1 MRDFVGV
8 LRAMVAGLLMGSS
21 ACVAEPAAGALSA
34 GGGSSGGAESSGEG
48 TSSGAEGTTGGADG
62 MTSGEG
68 TSRGEASVGGSGAS
82 EGADLGEVLFDL
94 GGPESGFGP
103 PLGCATKKIDVLIT
117 MTTAYFITPQYYEW
131 IRGALQELVAAL
143 RLKIPGVDLQIMVV
157 DVDGYWGTAFCSGD
171 LCPPDGGCAA
181 IDEPTYPC
189 WALHTPGAL
198 GMCDHTPGAGVTFP
212 AGKMAANYR
221 CELTGGRRYITKYQ
235 ASVSAALDCVSDV
248 GIAGGNAAGIET
260 ALMALDPAMNG
271 PGGCNY
277 GFSRP
282 DALLL
287 TVFASPID
295 ADGSDYNPYVWV
307 EQLREAKGDADAL
320 LIFVISRTEEEWG
333 KCLLPESLA
342 LAPLSEMT
350 LWHEH
355 AVHLD
360 LCAPSYQ
367 AYYDA
372 LIGKI
377 GAICAAKPQG

>member
-1 MRDFVGV
+1 M
-8 LRAMVAGLLMGSS
+8 AAGLLMGGS
-21 ACVAEPAAGALSA
+21 ACVAAPAAEALSA
-34 GGGSSGGAESSGEG
+34 GGGSSGGGAESSGEG
-48 TSSGAEGTTGGADG
+48 TSSA
-62 MTSGEG
+62 GEG
-68 TSRGEASVGGSGAS
+68 TSSAGEGTSSGEASVGGSEAS
-82 EGADLGEVLFDL
+82 EGGADLGEVLFDL
-94 GGPESGFGP
+94 GGPEPGFGP

-117 MTTAYFITPQYYEW
+117 MTMTYFDNPQYYEW
-131 IRGALQELVAAL
+131 MRAALQELVAAL
-143 RLKIPGVDLQIMVV
+143 RLRIPGVDLQIMVV
-157 DVDGYWGTAFCSGD
+157 ESEGSWGVPACSGD

-181 IDEPTYPC
+181 IKEPTYPC

-212 AGKMAANYR
+212 AGQGAANYR

-248 GIAGGNAAGIET
+248 GITGESPVAVER
-260 ALMALDPAMNG
+260 ALAALDPAMNG

-277 GFSRP
+277 GFLRP

-287 TVFASPID
+287 TVFASPRNGDIS
-295 ADGSDYNPYVWV
+295 AYNPYVWA
-307 EQLREAKGDADAL
+307 EQLRGAKGDADAL

-333 KCLLPESLA
+333 KCPLPEGKA
-342 LAPLSEMT
+342 VRPLSELT